1 MARFVL
7 LLAFASLIFVTVP
20 ASAMPG
26 LQAGVK
32 GGLNIANQ
40 TSDNSDMELADS
52 RSGMALGAWVRV
64 PATPMVSIQPEALF
78 SMKGDR
84 EEDAGVTGTVKIDY
98 LEVPVLAKLSLAKAS
113 PAKPSLFVGPSM
125 GFNLSAKS
133 EVDGAGAPMDGE
145 TDIKDY
151 TKSVDFGVVFGGGL
165 EYNNFGL
172 DLRYT
177 LGLSNINDT
186 GSDAEVKNNVISI
199 MGSYGFL

>member
-1 MARFVL
+1 MARFVS
-7 LLAFASLIFVTVP
+7 LLAVASLIFVAGP
-20 ASAMPG
+20 AAAMGP

-40 TSDNSDMELADS
+40 TADDSDMELADS

-84 EEDAGVTGTVKIDY
+84 EEDAGVTGTVKVDY

-113 PAKPSLFVGPSM
+113 PAKPTVFLGPSM

-133 EVDGAGAPMDGE
+133 EIDGTGILDGE
-145 TDIKDY
+145 TDLKDS
-151 TKSVDFGVVFGGGL
+151 TKGVDFGVVVGGGV
-165 EYNNFGL
+165 EFNNFGL

-177 LGLSNINDT
+177 HGLSNINDT
-186 GSDAEVKNNVISI
+186 DSGVEVKNNVISI
-199 MGSYGFL
+199 MGSFSFL